1 MKKILYVIIMLILN
15 INLFS
20 FSLSSIEFD
29 EILKKEEFKTKEY
42 ILKNNTDEIKKY
54 TIQTDSKDVEIKP
67 KNFVLSPH
75 KEQSFIIKVLGNGKK
90 GKNEYYMTITEKVL
104 NKSSKQQNSI
114 YVNKV
119 VKIKQKYFID

>member
-75 KEQSFIIKVLGNGKK
+75 KEQSFIIKILGNGKK

-119 VKIKQKYFID
+119 VKIKQKYFIE